1 MELYLLRH
9 GVAEDGKPGSRDADR
24 ALTADGKKKLRVVLE
39 VAKRAGLEPD
49 LILTSPYRRA
59 VETARIAA
67 EVLEYKEPLIES
79 SQFIPASFVADAWDE
94 IRLYKESTSVL
105 VSGHEPLTGEL
116 IQFLCGAMADVK
128 KGSITRIDVESL
140 SPRPK
145 GVLKWMLT
153 ARLAEG
159 FKPVAVKS
167 GK

>member
-39 VAKRAGLEPD
+39 VAKRAGVEPD

-67 EVLEYKEPLIES
+67 EVLEYKGPLIES
-79 SQFIPASFVADAWDE
+79 SQFIPASHVADAWNE
-94 IRLYKESTSVL
+94 IRLYKESVSVL

-116 IQFLCGAMADVK
+116 IQFLCGAKADVK

-140 SPRPK
+140 SPRPN

-159 FKPVAVKS
+159 FKPVAAKS